1 MVLTN
6 PQTEKHD
13 NFETKKAPHKR
24 KVAAYVEIYAGNFGS
39 EAWQE

>member
-13 NFETKKAPHKR
+13 NCETKKAPHKR
-24 KVAAYVEIYAGNFGS
+24 NVAAYVEIYSGNFGG
-39 EAWQE
+39 EAQ